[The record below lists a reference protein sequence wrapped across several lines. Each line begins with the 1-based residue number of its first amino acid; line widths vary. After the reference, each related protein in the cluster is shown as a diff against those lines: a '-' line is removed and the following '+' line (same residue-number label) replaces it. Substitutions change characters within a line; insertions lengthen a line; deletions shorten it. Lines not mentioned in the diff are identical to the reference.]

1 MNKTADHEQLIAR
14 YLNGNLS
21 EEDNARLFQWIHKSP
36 ENKKQFLGLKD
47 TWDASLKTASR
58 ETEQLLKFYKRQ
70 ASQKQPRT
78 FPSWV
83 YGLSAAAILLLGLL
97 IGGIFHS
104 GLTSGTKQQV
114 ESFYVPQG
122 SRSELT
128 LADGTKVKLNADSR
142 LEVSPDYS
150 TKKRLV
156 RLTGEAY
163 FEVQSDVKNPFTVQ
177 TDKFDVLV
185 TGTKFNVSSHAEDR
199 QISTTLS
206 EGCVQLR
213 TNNKE
218 VILLKP
224 GEKISFDQ
232 RTMKPELKKVRIE
245 TELAWVNGEFIFKEI
260 LFSDLIKRLERWYDV
275 RLSYQ
280 SKDLE
285 TMVYSGS
292 FKNKETIW
300 QVLDALKLTS
310 PIDYKKKNF
319 REFELIYKPM

>member
-21 EEDNARLFQWIHKSP
+21 EKDNTRLFQWIHENP
-36 ENKKQFLGLKD
+36 ENKKQFLKLKD

-70 ASQKQPRT
+70 ASQKQTRIIPN
-78 FPSWV
+78 WV
-83 YGLSAAAILLLGLL
+83 YGISAAAILVIGLLLGGLL
-97 IGGIFHS
+97 PS
-104 GLTSGTKQQV
+104 GLPSKGTQQL
-114 ESFYVPQG
+114 ESFYVPSG

-142 LEVSPDYS
+142 LTVSPDFS
-150 TKKRLV
+150 SKNRIVRLV
-156 RLTGEAY
+156 GEAY
-163 FEVQSDVKNPFTVQ
+163 FEVQSDVKHPFKVQ
-177 TDKFDVLV
+177 ADKFEVLV

-206 EGCVQLR
+206 EGIVQL
-213 TNNKE
+213 TTIEKE
-218 VILLKP
+218 VIHLKP
-224 GEKISFDQ
+224 GEKVSFDQ
-232 RTMKPELKKVRIE
+232 KTMKPVLEKVNIE

-260 LFSDLIKRLERWYDV
+260 PFSDLIKRLERWYDV
-275 RLSYQ
+275 KLRYQ
-280 SKDLE
+280 STALE
-285 TMVYSGS
+285 TMFYSGS
-292 FKNKETIW
+292 FKNQETIW

>member
-21 EEDNARLFQWIHKSP
+21 EKDNTRLLQWIHESP
-36 ENKKQFLGLKD
+36 ENKKQFLKLKD

-70 ASQKQPRT
+70 ASQKQTRT
-78 FPSWV
+78 IPSWV

-104 GLTSGTKQQV
+104 DLTSDAKHQV

-142 LEVSPDYS
+142 LEVSSDYS

-199 QISTTLS
+199 QVSLTLS
-206 EGCVQLR
+206 EGSVLLSTINQQ
-213 TNNKE
+213 
-218 VILLKP
+218 VFGLKP
-224 GEKISFDQ
+224 GEKVSFDQ
-232 RTMKPELKKVRIE
+232 KTMKPVLEKVNVD
-245 TELAWVNGEFIFKEI
+245 TELAWVNGEFVFKEI
-260 LFSDLIKRLERWYDV
+260 PFSDLIKRLERWYDV

-292 FKNKETIW
+292 FKNQETIW

-310 PIDYKKKNF
+310 PIDYEKKNF